1 MKLEDIRR
9 EYTKGGLRREMLA
22 DSPITQFENW
32 LQQAVAAKFADPT
45 AMVVAT
51 VDEHG
56 QPSQRIV
63 LLKHLDE
70 HGFVFF
76 TNTGSRKAHEIKTN
90 NKVCLHFP
98 WHELERQVIVYGE
111 AKPLS
116 SSAVAKYFL
125 SRPQES
131 QLAAW
136 ASQQSRPVSSRK
148 ALMETFHSMK
158 AKFAEGK
165 IPLPD
170 FWGGYCVEPTKIEFW
185 QGGEHRLH
193 DRFMYLKQDD
203 GSWQVDR
210 LNP

>member
-9 EYTKGGLRREMLA
+9 EYSKGGLRREMLA
-22 DSPITQFENW
+22 DEPTTQFEAW
-32 LQQAVAAKFADPT
+32 LQQAVDAKFSDPT

-51 VDEHG
+51 VDETG

-70 HGFVFF
+70 EGFVFF
-76 TNTGSRKAHEIKTN
+76 TNTGSRKAQELKGN
-90 NKVCLHFP
+90 NKVSLHFP
-98 WHELERQVIVYGE
+98 WHAIERQVIVYGE

-116 SSAVAKYFL
+116 TTAVAKYFL

-148 ALMETFHSMK
+148 ALMETFHAMK
-158 AKFAEGK
+158 AKFSNGD

-170 FWGGYCVEPTKIEFW
+170 FWGGYCVEPSKIEFW

-193 DRFMYLKQDD
+193 DRFMYVKQPD
-203 GSWQVDR
+203 GTWSIER